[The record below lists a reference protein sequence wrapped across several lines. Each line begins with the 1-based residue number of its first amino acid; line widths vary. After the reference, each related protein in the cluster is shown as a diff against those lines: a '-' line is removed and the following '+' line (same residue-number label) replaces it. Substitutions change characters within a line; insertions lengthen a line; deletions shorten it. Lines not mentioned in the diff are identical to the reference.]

1 MWKDEYFPKPYE
13 SLGGDISVKLDLFNY
28 ATKAGATGVDTSNL
42 AAKSDLARSKTESDR
57 IDVDR
62 LKTVPLE

>member
-1 MWKDEYFPKPYE
+1 M
-13 SLGGDISVKLDLFNY
+13 GGDISVKLDLFNY